1 MQPPLLFFLL
11 LLLLLSQAVE
21 GWPCAAQA
29 AAPLPAYML
38 SLYRSPLPPADL
50 VRSLQPLSIH
60 QVGQKWSIIFNLS
73 LSQEEELQLAE
84 LRLHL
89 PRSGRNTAFNNTPV
103 SVDLYHQQE
112 IICPSGQNCLHIK
125 YIGSF
130 GAFPSAHSNWVV
142 LEVTDQ
148 LLKWYTNS
156 SSAKDPSQEF
166 LNQIQQLTKNI
177 PKQVTSTCGSVDR
190 RAILVLFLRL
200 SKEEK
205 KQSSSSLLQTVKSS
219 KFFLQGIP
227 KETVPVWNTKRHR
240 RHKSPQD
247 SSLLSLEKLE
257 FKHLCRRV
265 DLLISFEK
273 IGWNS
278 WVIYPKQ
285 YNAFR
290 CEGTCPVPLN
300 DDFQPSNNAYMQ
312 SVLKYHYPERV
323 PAACCIPVRLSPLSL
338 LYYEEGR
345 VSIGHHE
352 DMIVEECG
360 CR

>member
-1 MQPPLLFFLL
+1 MFASCRKAYSLGHYPCLFHPTD
-11 LLLLLSQAVE
+11 V
-21 GWPCAAQA
+21 
-29 AAPLPAYML
+29 
-38 SLYRSPLPPADL
+38 
-50 VRSLQPLSIH
+50 H

-73 LSQEEELQLAE
+73 IYEEEELQLAE

-103 SVDLYHQQE
+103 SVDLYHQEE
-112 IICPSGQNCLHIK
+112 ITCPSGQNCLHIK
-125 YIGSF
+125 HIGSF
-130 GAFPSAHSNWVV
+130 GASPSTYSNWVV
-142 LEVTDQ
+142 LEVTEQ
-148 LLKWYTNS
+148 LLKWFTNS
-156 SSAKDPSQEF
+156 SSAKNPSQEI
-166 LNQIQQLTKNI
+166 LNQTQQLTKNF
-177 PKQVTSTCGSVDR
+177 PKQVTSACGSVDR

-200 SKEEK
+200 SKGEK
-205 KQSSSSLLQTVKSS
+205 EQSSSTLLQTVKSS

-227 KETVPVWNTKRHR
+227 KETVPIWGTKRHR
-240 RHKSPQD
+240 RHKTPQD
-247 SSLLSLEKLE
+247 SSLLSLEELE
-257 FKHLCRRV
+257 LRHLCRRV
-265 DLLISFEK
+265 DFLISFEK

-300 DDFQPSNNAYMQ
+300 DDFQPSNSAYMQILEKNAFLFQ

-323 PAACCIPVRLSPLSL
+323 PAACCVPVRLSPLSL

-345 VSIGHHE
+345 VSLGHHE